1 MDKRNKY
8 NLSCYKMSKDYDR
21 LKEMLD
27 KGMTP
32 LVLRHGEPWIMAK
45 KGTTFG
51 GEEFYGF
58 SAATDISCQ
67 PGVGGNNFSAG
78 CTALEIEFVVP
89 SN

>member
-1 MDKRNKY
+1 MANNKY
-8 NLSCYKMSKDYDR
+8 NLSLYKMSKDYDL

-45 KGTTFG
+45 KGTTWEG
-51 GEEFYGF
+51 KTFYGF
-58 SAATDISCQ
+58 SAGGDISCQ
-67 PGVGGNNFSAG
+67 PGVGGENFSAC

>member
-1 MDKRNKY
+1 MRNKY
-8 NLSCYKMSKDYDR
+8 NLSLYKMSKDYDL
-21 LKEMLD
+21 LKELLD

-45 KGTTFG
+45 KGTAME
-51 GEEFYGF
+51 GETFYGF

-67 PGVGGNNFSAG
+67 PGVGGENFSAG

-89 SN
+89 SV